1 MNHIDLHDK
10 YALLDNGLVEDLW
23 WDFGDG
29 KKEPREA
36 YKDED
41 GCYYLDHDRYMDT
54 IGDGVI
60 ECWRVHSKIIA
71 TANSVSEI
79 LKLRDEYVK
88 SRKTE
93 EENHG
98 T

>member
-1 MNHIDLHDK
+1 
-10 YALLDNGLVEDLW
+10 
-23 WDFGDG
+23 
-29 KKEPREA
+29 
-36 YKDED
+36 
-41 GCYYLDHDRYMDT
+41 MDT